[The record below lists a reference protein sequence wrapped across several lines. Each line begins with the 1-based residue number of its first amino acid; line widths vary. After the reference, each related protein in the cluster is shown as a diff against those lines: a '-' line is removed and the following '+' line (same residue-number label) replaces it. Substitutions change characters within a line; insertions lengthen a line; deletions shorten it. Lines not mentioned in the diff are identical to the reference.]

1 MGQKDE
7 KTSTGCRKGAG
18 SLFLYL
24 RATGETKKPK
34 YLFCINSANL
44 YFPREK
50 KTIKDPLKRF
60 PTSPHSLFGVTEPFP
75 GGKTITESSQETEFF
90 FGNVKNYQR
99 RRKLLS
105 ETTWDRCYDS

>member
-34 YLFCINSANL
+34 YLFCMNSANL

-50 KTIKDPLKRF
+50 KNYKRSIKTLSYF
-60 PTSPHSLFGVTEPFP
+60 SPFTFRCYGAVPRWENH
-75 GGKTITESSQETEFF
+75 
-90 FGNVKNYQR
+90 Y
-99 RRKLLS
+99 RKLS
-105 ETTWDRCYDS
+105 GN